1 MLLLWAVTALLRGRG
16 LRENAGGLHTQIN
29 VLFAS
34 LYPWELGEGGR
45 GSQVLT
51 LNFALTASEIVRS

>member
-34 LYPWELGEGGR
+34 LYPWELGEGGK

-51 LNFALTASEIVRS
+51 LNFALTASEILGS